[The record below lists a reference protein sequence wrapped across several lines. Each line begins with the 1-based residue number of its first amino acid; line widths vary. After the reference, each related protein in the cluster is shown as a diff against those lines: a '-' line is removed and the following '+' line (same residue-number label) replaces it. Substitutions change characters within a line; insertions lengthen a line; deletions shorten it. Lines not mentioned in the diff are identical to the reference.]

1 MSHTVV
7 LFSRL
12 AVVIADDSN
21 NVFGDFW
28 VGVFVY
34 VFHQLLERAAAN
46 ERPPVFLRVTY
57 EAAPCHVKKAPKM
70 DRIDSF

>member
-1 MSHTVV
+1 MSHTVA
-7 LFSRL
+7 LFSKL

-21 NVFGDFW
+21 NGFGHFW
-28 VGVFVY
+28 VGVCVY
-34 VFHQLLERAAAN
+34 IFHQLLERAAAN

-70 DRIDSF
+70 DQIHSF